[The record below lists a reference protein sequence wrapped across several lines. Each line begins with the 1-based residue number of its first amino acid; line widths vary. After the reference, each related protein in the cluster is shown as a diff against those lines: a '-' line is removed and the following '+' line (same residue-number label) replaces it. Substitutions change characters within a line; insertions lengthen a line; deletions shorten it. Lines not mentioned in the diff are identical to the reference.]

1 MQTANVN
8 TPINITVRHESITDS
23 LRNYVQKKIEGL
35 HLDYPKII
43 EAKAVL
49 DVQKNRHIA
58 EIILYCAN
66 HITIDASSE
75 THDNMYA
82 SIDHTISKIARRMRK
97 RKTRLLKKHR
107 PGPEGSIKH
116 LPEKV
121 FSQDLLDKIP
131 DEVENDPEPML
142 IHREGYKLK
151 KLYKE
156 DAIMELELSDKP
168 FLVYQNARRDVLQI
182 VYRRNDGDYS
192 IIEPNG

>member
-23 LRNYVQKKIEGL
+23 LRNYVHKKIEGL

-82 SIDHTISKIARRMRK
+82 SILS
-97 RKTRLLKKHR
+97 
-107 PGPEGSIKH
+107 
-116 LPEKV
+116 
-121 FSQDLLDKIP
+121 
-131 DEVENDPEPML
+131 L
-142 IHREGYKLK
+142 IH
-151 KLYKE
+151 
-156 DAIMELELSDKP
+156 I
-168 FLVYQNARRDVLQI
+168 
-182 VYRRNDGDYS
+182 
-192 IIEPNG
+192 

>member
-8 TPINITVRHESITDS
+8 TPVSITVRHESITDS
-23 LRNYVQKKIEGL
+23 LRDYVHKKMDGL

-66 HITIDASSE
+66 HITIEASSE
-75 THDNMYA
+75 TFDNMYA

-97 RKTRLLKKHR
+97 YKTRLLKKQR
-107 PGPEGSIKH
+107 PGPEGSIRH
-116 LPEKV
+116 IPEKV
-121 FSQDLLDKIP
+121 FAQDL
-131 DEVENDPEPML
+131 VENMPEEVDIDPEPMI
-142 IHREGYKLK
+142 IHREGYRLK
-151 KLYKE
+151 ELFKE

-168 FLVYQNARRDVLQI
+168 FLVYTNARRGVLQI
-182 VYRRNDGDYS
+182 VYRRKDGDYA

>member
-23 LRNYVQKKIEGL
+23 LRNYVHKKIEGL

-58 EIILYCAN
+58 EVILYCAN

-82 SIDHTISKIARRMRK
+82 SIDNTISKIARRMRK

-121 FSQDLLDKIP
+121 FSQDLLDQIP
-131 DEVENDPEPML
+131 EEVEADPEPML

-168 FLVYQNARRDVLQI
+168 FIVYQNARRDILQI
-182 VYRRNDGDYS
+182 VYRRSDGDYS

>member
-23 LRNYVQKKIEGL
+23 LRNYVHKKIEGL

-82 SIDHTISKIARRMRK
+82 SIDNTISKIARRMRK
-97 RKTRLLKKHR
+97 HKTRLLKKHR
-107 PGPEGSIKH
+107 PGPEGSIRH
-116 LPEKV
+116 IAEKV
-121 FSQDLLDKIP
+121 FSQDMLDSIP
-131 DEVENDPEPML
+131 DEVESDPEPML

-182 VYRRNDGDYS
+182 VYRRPDGDYS
-192 IIEPNG
+192 IIEPNS

>member
-8 TPINITVRHESITDS
+8 VPINITVRHESITDS
-23 LRNYVQKKIEGL
+23 LRNYVNKKIEGL
-35 HLDYPKII
+35 NLDYPKII

-75 THDNMYA
+75 TIDNMYA
-82 SIDHTISKIARRMRK
+82 SIDSTISKIARRMRK
-97 RKTRLLKKHR
+97 RKTRLLKKQR
-107 PGPEGSIKH
+107 PKADDTIRH
-116 LPEKV
+116 LEEKI
-121 FSQDLLDKIP
+121 FSQHLLDEIP
-131 DEVENDPEPML
+131 DEVETDPEPMI

-156 DAIMELELSDKP
+156 DAIMELELSEKP
-168 FLVYQNARRDVLQI
+168 FLVYTNARRNVLQI
-182 VYRRNDGDYS
+182 VYRRQDGDYA